1 MSIRSLKNTS
11 VRGATILPGSVTA
24 EKITNNAVTTAKIAD
39 ANVTLAKL
47 ATDAV
52 DAFAPRLLTEGT
64 AQTSNYTIA
73 LADINRVVLMNG
85 SGLTLSIPLN
95 STTAFPIGSV
105 VNVYNVNSTDLTI
118 AGVSGV
124 TLRNAG
130 ALAQY
135 GEISLRKRGTDEW
148 VLAGNVS

>member
-1 MSIRSLKNTS
+1 LSALNFPSSPTDGEIYDNYIYN
-11 VRGATILPGSVTA
+11 ATKGVWELTPFVSAPKFLVETA
-24 EKITNNAVTTAKIAD
+24 EKTA
-39 ANVTLAKL
+39 
-47 ATDAV
+47 
-52 DAFAPRLLTEGT
+52 
-64 AQTSNYTIA
+64 NYTIA